1 MTPFRDFYRVRRL
14 PPYVL
19 SQVVELKHA
28 ARRAGEDIID
38 LGMGNPDQPPPPE
51 ILEHLHVAIDNP
63 RNHRYS
69 TSRGIPKLRLAVT
82 DWYSRRFGVALDPE
96 QEAIATIGAKEG
108 IGHLM
113 LAILSPGD
121 GVLVPDPT
129 YPIHTY
135 SVVIAGGD
143 AVSVPIGPGHDFF
156 RNLQRSVERVWPK
169 PRAMIFSFPSN
180 PTTQVVDLEFFRQVI
195 AFATA
200 HDMLVVHDFAY
211 ADLCFDGYRAPSI
224 LQVEGAKERAVEVF
238 SMSKSYNMPGWRLGF
253 VVGNADVVRALA
265 KIKGYLDYGVFQPI
279 QIAAIH
285 ALNEN
290 DAVPLEIAEMYRQRR
305 NWLCAGLNRAGWAV
319 EPPKATMFVWAPIP
333 EPFREMGSLEFS
345 KLLLREAKVAVS
357 PGVGFGEHG
366 EGFVR
371 FALIENRH
379 RINQAVRGIK
389 RVLQVGSDL
398 EPRSLGAHLDQ
409 EERGG

>member
-1 MTPFRDFYRVRRL
+1 MTPFRDFQRVRRL

-51 ILEHLHVAIDNP
+51 ILAHLHRAIDNP

-69 TSRGIPKLRLAVT
+69 TSRGIPKLRLAIT
-82 DWYSRRFGVALDPE
+82 DWYARRFGVTLDPDH
-96 QEAIATIGAKEG
+96 EAIATIGAKEG

-113 LAILSPGD
+113 LAVLSPGD

-143 AVSVPIGPGHDFF
+143 VVSVPIGPGHDFF
-156 RNLQRSVERVWPK
+156 GNLQQAVERVWPK
-169 PRAMIFSFPSN
+169 PRAMILSFPSN
-180 PTTQVVDLEFFRQVI
+180 PTTQVVELEFFRRVI
-195 AFATA
+195 DFARA

-211 ADLCFDGYRAPSI
+211 ADLCFDGYQAPSI
-224 LQVEGAKERAVEVF
+224 LQVEGAADCAVEIF
-238 SMSKSYNMPGWRLGF
+238 SLSKSYNMPGWRLGF
-253 VVGNADVVRALA
+253 VVGNRDVVKALA
-265 KIKGYLDYGVFQPI
+265 TIKGYLDYGVFQPI

-285 ALNEN
+285 ALNEH
-290 DAVPLEIAEMYRQRR
+290 DDVPRRIAETYRRR
-305 NWLCAGLNRAGWAV
+305 RDWLCSGLDRAGWSV
-319 EPPKATMFVWAPIP
+319 EPPRASMFVWAAVP
-333 EPFREMGSLEFS
+333 EPFRAMGSMEFS
-345 KLLLREAKVAVS
+345 KLLLREGKVAVS
-357 PGVGFGEHG
+357 PGVGFGDHG

-371 FALIENRH
+371 FAFCL
-379 RINQAVRGIK
+379 
-389 RVLQVGSDL
+389 LYTSPS
-398 EPRSLGAHLDQ
+398 PRD
-409 EERGG
+409 

>member
-1 MTPFRDFYRVRRL
+1 MTQPRDFYRVRRL

-38 LGMGNPDQPPPPE
+38 LGMGNPDQPPPAE
-51 ILEHLHVAIDNP
+51 ILEHLHTAIDNP

-69 TSRGIPKLRLAVT
+69 TSRGIPKLRLAIT
-82 DWYSRRFGVALDPE
+82 DWYQRRFGVVLDPE
-96 QEAIATIGAKEG
+96 TEAITTIGAKEG

-113 LAILSPGD
+113 LAVLAPGD
-121 GVLVPDPT
+121 AVLVPDPT

-135 SVVIAGGD
+135 SVVIAGGT
-143 AVSVPIGPGHDFF
+143 VVNVPIGPGHDFF
-156 RNLQRSVERVWPK
+156 LNLQQAVERGGPK
-169 PRAMIFSFPSN
+169 PRAMTLSFPSN
-180 PTTQVVDLEFFRQVI
+180 PTTQVVDLEFFNKVI
-195 AFATA
+195 AFAEA

-211 ADLCFDGYRAPSI
+211 ADLVFDGYQAPSI
-224 LQVEGAKERAVEVF
+224 LQVAGAKERAVEIF
-238 SMSKSYNMPGWRLGF
+238 SLSKSYNMPGWRLGF
-253 VVGNADVVRALA
+253 VVGNADVVKALA
-265 KIKGYLDYGVFQPI
+265 KIKGYLDYGAFQPI

-285 ALNEN
+285 ALNEH
-290 DAVPLEIAEMYRQRR
+290 DDVPKAIAEMYRQRR
-305 NWLCAGLNRAGWAV
+305 NWLCSGLSRAGWAID
-319 EPPKATMFVWAPIP
+319 PPRATMFVWAQVP
-333 EPFREMGSLEFS
+333 ESFRVMGSLEFS

-366 EGFVR
+366 EGYVR

-389 RVLQVGSDL
+389 KVLTG
-398 EPRSLGAHLDQ
+398 GG
-409 EERGG
+409 ERD

>member
-1 MTPFRDFYRVRRL
+1 MEDQGAMTQFRDFYRVRRL

-38 LGMGNPDQPPPPE
+38 LGMGNPDQPPPAE
-51 ILEHLHVAIDNP
+51 ILEHLHTAIDNP

-69 TSRGIPKLRLAVT
+69 TSRGIPKLRLAIT
-82 DWYSRRFGVALDPE
+82 DWYARRFGVKLDPDR
-96 QEAIATIGAKEG
+96 EAITTIGAKEG

-135 SVVIAGGD
+135 SVVIAGGNV
-143 AVSVPIGPGHDFF
+143 VSVPIGPGHDFF
-156 RNLQRSVERVWPK
+156 QNLQQAVERAWPK
-169 PRAMIFSFPSN
+169 PRAMTLSFPSN
-180 PTTQVVDLEFFRQVI
+180 PTTQVVDLDFFKKVI
-195 AFATA
+195 AFAET

-211 ADLCFDGYRAPSI
+211 ADLVFDGYQAPSI
-224 LQVEGAKERAVEVF
+224 LQVDGAKERAVEIF
-238 SMSKSYNMPGWRLGF
+238 SLSKSYNMPGWRLGF
-253 VVGNADVVRALA
+253 VVGNAELIQALA
-265 KIKGYLDYGVFQPI
+265 KIKGYLDYGAFQPI

-285 ALNEN
+285 ALNEH
-290 DAVPLEIAEMYRQRR
+290 DDVPKAIAEMYRQRR
-305 NWLCAGLNRAGWAV
+305 NWLCSGLNRAGWPI
-319 EPPKATMFVWAPIP
+319 EPPLGTMFVWAQVP
-333 EPFREMGSLEFS
+333 ESFRAMGSLEFS

-357 PGVGFGEHG
+357 PGLGFGEHG

-379 RINQAVRGIK
+379 RINQAVRGIRK
-389 RVLQVGSDL
+389 VLTG
-398 EPRSLGAHLDQ
+398 G
-409 EERGG
+409 EERD

>member
-51 ILEHLHVAIDNP
+51 ILEHLHTAIDNP

-69 TSRGIPKLRLAVT
+69 TSRGIPKLRLAIT
-82 DWYSRRFGVALDPE
+82 DWYARRFGVKLDPE
-96 QEAIATIGAKEG
+96 TEAITTIGAKEG

-135 SVVIAGGD
+135 SVVIAGGNV
-143 AVSVPIGPGHDFF
+143 VSVPIGPGHDFF
-156 RNLQRSVERVWPK
+156 QNLQQAVERAWPK
-169 PRAMIFSFPSN
+169 PRAMTLSFPSN
-180 PTTQVVDLEFFRQVI
+180 PTTQVVDLEFFKKVI
-195 AFATA
+195 AFAET

-211 ADLCFDGYRAPSI
+211 ADLVFDGYQAPSI
-224 LQVEGAKERAVEVF
+224 LQVDGAKERAVEIF
-238 SMSKSYNMPGWRLGF
+238 SLSKSYNMPGWRLGF
-253 VVGNADVVRALA
+253 VVGNAEVVKALA
-265 KIKGYLDYGVFQPI
+265 KIKGYLDYGAFQPI

-285 ALNEN
+285 ALNEH
-290 DAVPLEIAEMYRQRR
+290 DDVPKAIAEMYRQRR
-305 NWLCAGLNRAGWAV
+305 NWLCSGLNRAGWAI
-319 EPPKATMFVWAPIP
+319 EPPLGTMFVWAPIP
-333 EPFREMGSLEFS
+333 ESFRVMGSLEFS

-357 PGVGFGEHG
+357 PGLGFGEHG
-366 EGFVR
+366 EGYVR

-379 RINQAVRGIK
+379 RINQAVRGIRK
-389 RVLQVGSDL
+389 VLTG
-398 EPRSLGAHLDQ
+398 G
-409 EERGG
+409 EERD

>member
-1 MTPFRDFYRVRRL
+1 MPDPKDFYRVRRL

-19 SQVVELKHA
+19 SKVVELKHA

-38 LGMGNPDQPPPPE
+38 MGMGNPDLPPPKE
-51 ILEHLHVAIDNP
+51 ILAHLHRAIDNP

-69 TSRGIPKLRLAVT
+69 TSRGIPKLRLAMA
-82 DWYSRRFGVALDPE
+82 DWYKRRFDVDLDPDKE
-96 QEAIATIGAKEG
+96 VIATIGAKEG

-113 LAILSPGD
+113 LAALAPGD

-135 SVVIAGGD
+135 SVVIAGGN
-143 AVSVPIGPGHDFF
+143 VISVPIGPGEDFF
-156 RNLQRSVERVWPK
+156 NNLAEAIERVSPK
-169 PRAMIFSFPSN
+169 PRAMILSFPSN
-180 PTTQVVDLEFFRQVI
+180 PTTQVVDRAFFEHVI
-195 AFATA
+195 AFANL

-211 ADLCFDGYRAPSI
+211 ADLCFDGYEAPSI
-224 LQVEGAKERAVEVF
+224 LQVKGAKERCVEIF

-253 VVGNADVVRALA
+253 VCGNAETVKALA
-265 KIKGYLDYGVFQPI
+265 TIKGYLDYGVFQPI

-285 ALNEN
+285 ALNEH
-290 DAVPLEIAEMYRQRR
+290 DDVPIEINELYRQRR
-305 NWLCAGLNRAGWAV
+305 NWLCNGLNRAGWPI
-319 EPPKATMFVWAPIP
+319 EPPQGTMFVWAPIP
-333 EPFREMGSLEFS
+333 EPFREMGSMAFS
-345 KLLLREAKVAVS
+345 ELLLKEAKVAVS

-389 RVLQVGSDL
+389 KVLHEAGVSETHAGD
-398 EPRSLGAHLDQ
+398 
-409 EERGG
+409 

>member
-1 MTPFRDFYRVRRL
+1 MTEPRDFYRVRRL

-38 LGMGNPDQPPPPE
+38 LGMGNPDEPPPRA
-51 ILEHLHVAIDNP
+51 ILDYLHQAIDNP
-63 RNHRYS
+63 KNHRYS
-69 TSRGIPKLRLAVT
+69 VSRGLPKLRLAMT
-82 DWYSRRFGVALDPE
+82 DWYRRRFDVELDPDM
-96 QEAIATIGAKEG
+96 EAIATIGAKEG

-113 LAILSPGD
+113 LATLAPGD

-156 RNLQRSVERVWPK
+156 ENMKQAVERVWPK
-169 PRAMIFSFPSN
+169 PRAMILSFPSN
-180 PTTQVVDLEFFRQVI
+180 PTTQVVDLDFFREVI
-195 AFATA
+195 DFAA
-200 HDMLVVHDFAY
+200 EHDMFVVHDFAY

-224 LQVEGAKERAVEVF
+224 LQVEGAKARAVEIF
-238 SMSKSYNMPGWRLGF
+238 SLSKSYNMPGWRIGF
-253 VVGNADVVRALA
+253 AVGNADMVRALA
-265 KIKGYLDYGVFQPI
+265 SIKGYLDYGVFQPI

-285 ALNEN
+285 ALNECD
-290 DAVPLEIAEMYRQRR
+290 DAAKEIAEGYRERR
-305 NWLCAGLNRAGWAV
+305 DWLCAGLNRAGWPI

-333 EPFREMGSLEFS
+333 EPFREMGSMEFS

-389 RVLQVGSDL
+389 RVL
-398 EPRSLGAHLDQ
+398 EARAR
-409 EERGG
+409 E